1 MLRGGK
7 KWENIGKFPHLV
19 LFYSMESQHFREYRD
34 EPPPAIHLHFQEP
47 QDNDNAVKY

>member
-1 MLRGGK
+1 MLPGGE

-19 LFYSMESQHFREYRD
+19 LVDSMESQHFRDDHD
-34 EPPPAIHLHFQEP
+34 EAPSAFQLQEP